1 MKLFDGETKGSLKVS
16 LFLLLS
22 LFFLSTPAWASWDFQ
37 RTIDHSTEV
46 IKEFKKDP
54 KNGIPQSVFDKAKGV
69 AVIRVSEAGFIFS
82 GESGHGLV
90 VARKGQSWTAP
101 SAISVSGMGF
111 GLQVGGETTHY
122 VLILNTKQAVDNFA
136 RGGKLKLKGEME
148 GVAGPTTETERKPK
162 SHIYVYKRSKG
173 FFGGLALSGL
183 DIAESKDTNKRYYHK
198 EVSSK
203 EILSGKVA
211 VPKGAQKLIHA
222 LNAPYGSK
230 KG

>member
-1 MKLFDGETKGSLKVS
+1 MKLFSIGNRGVIHAS

-22 LFFLSTPAWASWDFQ
+22 LFFSTAPAWASWDFQ
-37 RTIDHSTEV
+37 RTIDHSTAV
-46 IKEFKKDP
+46 IKEFKRDP
-54 KNGIPQSVFDKAKGV
+54 KNGIPQSVFNNAKGI
-69 AVIRVSEAGFIFS
+69 AVLRVSEAGFIFS

-90 VARKGQSWTAP
+90 VARKGNSWTAP
-101 SAISVSGMGF
+101 SAISASGMGF
-111 GLQVGGETTHY
+111 GLQAGGETSHY
-122 VLILNTKQAVDNFA
+122 VIIMNTKKAVNTFA
-136 RGGKLKLKGEME
+136 KGGKFKLKGEME
-148 GVAGPTTETERKPK
+148 GVAGPTTESEHKPK

-198 EVSSK
+198 DLTAS

-211 VPKGAQKLIHA
+211 VPQGAKKLINA
-222 LNAPYGSK
+222 LNAPYSHK